1 MIAIKAFIEQV
12 IYVAIIAIIIELIL
26 PKGNTKK
33 YIYIILSLFVLLNV
47 ISPIIDVV
55 KDTNMQTVLDNVLET
70 VSGNAE
76 SIDNVDVKEFSEY
89 KNEKV
94 TEKLEEELSYEIK
107 EKLSSINIKFKDLRV
122 KLSDQYNFE
131 ELEIKIGNLNSL
143 GNRKVEKIS
152 NAISMI
158 SKEYNISEN
167 VITIIEEGE

>member
-122 KLSDQYNFE
+122 KLSDEYNFE

-158 SKEYNISEN
+158 SKEYNITEN